1 VSLPPHVH
9 ADVQRILDS
18 AEDDAVPAQLGE
30 AHRGAV
36 VVGKLEVGGLL
47 AGLDHADQRMRSA
60 PRATLAPVSGTLTR
74 CRSCGRDTTTTE
86 DWRCTYCGQP
96 KPVTAEPVAAEAPE
110 GPLEPESGEWGESGE
125 SGESRER
132 PAYEPS
138 VFEDLQP
145 QLAAA
150 ALAGVIAI
158 VGLLMGSSLLLI
170 AAAAVLVVAVVAKIV
185 ADGW

>member
-1 VSLPPHVH
+1 
-9 ADVQRILDS
+9 
-18 AEDDAVPAQLGE
+18 
-30 AHRGAV
+30 
-36 VVGKLEVGGLL
+36 
-47 AGLDHADQRMRSA
+47 MRS
-60 PRATLAPVSGTLTR
+60 PRLGTLAPVSGTLTR
-74 CRSCGRDTTTTE
+74 CRACGRDTTTTD

-110 GPLEPESGEWGESGE
+110 DEPEPVARSYG
-125 SGESRER
+125 
-132 PAYEPS
+132 PS
-138 VFEDLQP
+138 VWEDLQP

-170 AAAAVLVVAVVAKIV
+170 AAAAVLVVAVVAKIL